1 MTPLMSFP
9 LARPH
14 DRGGDTLG
22 GGPFKVKTII
32 HDIEEDLV
40 AITLEEETEPTILGV
55 PVDEV
60 VKVSE

>member
-1 MTPLMSFP
+1 ML
-9 LARPH
+9 
-14 DRGGDTLG
+14 LG
-22 GGPFKVKTII
+22 VDSYKVRTII
-32 HDIEEDLV
+32 HDVEEDLV